1 MAANGKKKGA
11 RSIYAPGPKGRGL
24 MRILE
29 PANRRFSSFVS
40 PHLTSFP
47 MKNTLLALVLF
58 AFAGTTAFAQEGPAK
73 DSKKA
78 IASTGTKASCTMKG
92 GMAGGSCCMKG
103 GKTASV
109 KPAAKPEAAV
119 KL

>member
-1 MAANGKKKGA
+1 
-11 RSIYAPGPKGRGL
+11 
-24 MRILE
+24 MRILGPE
-29 PANRRFSSFVS
+29 SCAFSPVDS

-47 MKNTLLALVLF
+47 MKNTLLALALF
-58 AFAGTTAFAQEGPAK
+58 AFAGTTAFAHDGHDK
-73 DSKKA
+73 DGKKGKKETC
-78 IASTGTKASCTMKG
+78 SMKG

-109 KPAAKPEAAV
+109 KTTAKPVAAV